1 MIMQINSKRRE
12 ALKGGG
18 GGELVGGRKRTSPS
32 FSPLAI
38 LTSRGSVD

>member
-12 ALKGGG
+12 ALRGG

-38 LTSRGSVD
+38 FTSRGSVD